1 MILEYTNVTIKY
13 ILVLWTHLWFAIKK
27 YRKKVQPDWIH
38 KEEFQDFLLS
48 KNSKRS
54 KEKLFR
60 LFCAKGKLMNMEEKS
75 TKSPPKCVMFHHKN
89 PFLKLG
95 PFHTEIISF
104 QPYRAMFHNV
114 SKYIYKYITIHTYL
128 CMYIQT

>member
-1 MILEYTNVTIKY
+1 MIRHKN
-13 ILVLWTHLWFAIKK
+13 KK
-27 YRKKVQPDWIH
+27 NRKIVQPDWIL
-38 KEEFQDFLLS
+38 KREFQDFLLS

-60 LFCAKGKLMNMEEKS
+60 LFCAKGKLMNMEEK
-75 TKSPPKCVMFHHKN
+75 TKPPKCVMFHHKN

-95 PFHTEIISF
+95 PFHTEIISI

-114 SKYIYKYITIHTYL
+114 STI
-128 CMYIQT
+128 

>member
-1 MILEYTNVTIKY
+1 
-13 ILVLWTHLWFAIKK
+13 
-27 YRKKVQPDWIH
+27 
-38 KEEFQDFLLS
+38 
-48 KNSKRS
+48 
-54 KEKLFR
+54 
-60 LFCAKGKLMNMEEKS
+60 MEEKS

-114 SKYIYKYITIHTYL
+114 SKYIYNYISNNTCIFMYVYTNIVVNYFYYSCTRTCEKQKVTIVK
-128 CMYIQT
+128 

>member
-1 MILEYTNVTIKY
+1 
-13 ILVLWTHLWFAIKK
+13 
-27 YRKKVQPDWIH
+27 
-38 KEEFQDFLLS
+38 
-48 KNSKRS
+48 
-54 KEKLFR
+54 
-60 LFCAKGKLMNMEEKS
+60 MNMEEKS

-128 CMYIQT
+128 HWRRSALNSAGAFPENFGEFSPIQHFIL

>member
-1 MILEYTNVTIKY
+1 MNTSVIR
-13 ILVLWTHLWFAIKK
+13 HKK

-114 SKYIYKYITIHTYL
+114 SKYIYKYITIYGK
-128 CMYIQT
+128 